1 VRDPV
6 REGAGEPGVGADGG
20 RPGQAGGEALN
31 GRVLV
36 VEDNLALADNIAEL
50 LREEG
55 VRVEVCGSGAEALR
69 LTERASEGAGGPAS
83 DVAFDLAIVD
93 VRLPDLTG
101 VRLVPQLRT
110 RMPGGE
116 VILMTGDGSL
126 DTAIAAVRE
135 GVFAYVQKPFTPQ
148 DLLALAVRAL
158 AQVQLRRERARLA
171 AELAVSERMYRGVVE
186 TVESLIVSLE
196 RSGAIQMWNRCV
208 VATTG
213 WAQDEVAGRDFVA
226 SVVAP
231 EQRAAC
237 EGMLA
242 EAWRERRV
250 IDRECA
256 VLTRDGGRREV
267 RWSIVAYSPDGDSR
281 ELLVLVGSD
290 VTDRR
295 VLEKR
300 AADAEAMASLATLT
314 AGLAHEIRN
323 PLNAALL
330 QLELLTRISSR
341 LRGEPERVRIGECAQ
356 LVQSEIR
363 RLSRLLEEFL
373 DLARPRRPERW
384 PVDVQGLCEYV
395 CRAQQPVAE
404 AAGVA
409 LRLDLPRR
417 CRRCWATG
425 EADAGAGQPGGER
438 DRCDARGG
446 VSRRDRDR
454 GEESGSRVCIRVVD
468 QGPGIDERIAGE
480 IFRPFVSTKAMGTG
494 LGLTIA
500 KKIIEQH
507 GGSVELCRG
516 PGGGTTAKIEL
527 PAAAHRGRVIGG
539 VGRARPPSP

>member
-1 VRDPV
+1 V
-6 REGAGEPGVGADGG
+6 
-20 RPGQAGGEALN
+20 LN

-36 VEDNLALADNIAEL
+36 VDDNLALADNIAEL

-55 VRVEVCGSGAEALR
+55 ARVDVCGTGGAALR
-69 LTERASEGAGGPAS
+69 AMDEAI
-83 DVAFDLAIVD
+83 DLAIVD
-93 VRLPDLTG
+93 VRLPDVTG
-101 VRLVPQLRT
+101 VRLVPQLRA
-110 RMPGGE
+110 RMPDGE

-196 RSGAIQMWNRCV
+196 RSGAIHMWNRCAA
-208 VATTG
+208 ATTG
-213 WAQDEVAGRDFVA
+213 WAQDEVAGRDFRAMVA
-226 SVVAP
+226 EDQQPS
-231 EQRAAC
+231 C
-237 EGMLA
+237 ERIMA

-250 IDRECA
+250 IEHECA
-256 VLTRDGGRREV
+256 IITRDGRRREV
-267 RWSIVAYSPDGDSR
+267 RWSIVATSLAGDSR

-290 VTDRR
+290 VTERR
-295 VLEKR
+295 ALEKR

-330 QLELLTRISSR
+330 QLELLTRISAR
-341 LRGEPERVRIGECAQ
+341 LRGEPERVRISECAQ

-373 DLARPRRPERW
+373 DLARPRPPERW
-384 PVDVQGLCEYV
+384 PCDLRGVCEYV
-395 CRAQQPVAE
+395 CRTQQPVAE
-404 AAGVA
+404 AAGVV
-409 LRLDLPRR
+409 LRLDLPATLPQVLGDPAKLTQVLVNLVVNAIDAMREAA
-417 CRRCWATG
+417 CRGEIVITG
-425 EADAGAGQPGGER
+425 EQVGER
-438 DRCDARGG
+438 VC
-446 VSRRDRDR
+446 V
-454 GEESGSRVCIRVVD
+454 RVID
-468 QGPGIDERIAGE
+468 QGPGLDDRIAGE
-480 IFRPFVSTKAMGTG
+480 IFRPFVSTKATGTG

-507 GGSVELCRG
+507 GGSVELG
-516 PGGGTTAKIEL
+516 PAPAGGTMAKIEL
-527 PAAAHRGRVIGG
+527 QVAPEAAE
-539 VGRARPPSP
+539 

>member
-1 VRDPV
+1 M
-6 REGAGEPGVGADGG
+6 
-20 RPGQAGGEALN
+20 
-31 GRVLV
+31 
-36 VEDNLALADNIAEL
+36 
-50 LREEG
+50 
-55 VRVEVCGSGAEALR
+55 EVCGSGAEALR

-226 SVVAP
+226 SVVVP

-409 LRLDLPRR
+409 LRLDLPPTLPKVLGDPAKLTQVLVNLVVNAIDAMREAE
-417 CRRCWATG
+417 CRG
-425 EADAGAGQPGGER
+425 EIVIA
-438 DRCDARGG
+438 
-446 VSRRDRDR
+446 

-527 PAAAHRGRVIGG
+527 PAAALEV
-539 VGRARPPSP
+539 V